1 MSMKRFPVPRL
12 MKFPMFMAPIFMAA
26 VFVAVIAVPTLVN
39 LAVPQAAAQGIGVL
53 NKSKSPVVIEAENGV
68 EWRRKDKV
76 YIAKGNATATQGK
89 TRIRADELKAH
100 YKQGA
105 NGKTQIWK
113 VTATGKVDIKTEKET
128 ATGEQA
134 IYLVETGVFILR
146 GKNLKL
152 ATKKQTITASE
163 RIEYRSKD
171 KRAYV
176 VGNAKVVEGDKVIRA
191 SRFIAYLKDGKD
203 GKVKMR
209 RVEAV
214 GGVIITTKNE
224 VIRANR
230 GDYNGESKLATLTG
244 DVKLTRGD
252 NQLNGQKAIVNLE
265 TGISRMVGRVSV
277 LLVPRSGPEGKSKKG
292 SRGPGILDPS
302 SGGKKK
308 KKGTGSRLRAD
319 AGDVAREGRRKVSGD
334 DRVNGSA
341 KKKADGDGSTDKS
354 GRIRSVPRLRGDTD
368 AQE

>member
-1 MSMKRFPVPRL
+1 MTMTRFLPPRG
-12 MKFPMFMAPIFMAA
+12 AA
-26 VFVAVIAVPTLVN
+26 VAVLVAG
-39 LAVPQAAAQGIGVL
+39 LALPALSMLAPPQAVAQGIGVL
-53 NKSKSPVVIEAENGV
+53 NKSKSPVVIEADKGV

-105 NGKTQIWK
+105 GGKTEIWK

-128 ATGEQA
+128 ATGDQA

-152 ATKKQTITASE
+152 ATKKQTITASD

-191 SRFIAYLKDGKD
+191 SRFIAYLKDGED
-203 GKVKMR
+203 GKVSMR

-224 VIRANR
+224 VIRSNR
-230 GDYNGESKLATLTG
+230 GDYNGETKLATLTG

-277 LLVPRSGPEGKSKKG
+277 LLVPRSGEEGKSKKG
-292 SRGPGILDPS
+292 SGPRGILDRS
-302 SGGKKK
+302 SDSKTKANK
-308 KKGTGSRLRAD
+308 TGSRLRAD
-319 AGDVAREGRRKVSGD
+319 AGSASGAGDVARNGQRKAAGGD
-334 DRVNGSA
+334 RANGSA
-341 KKKADGDGSTDKS
+341 KKQSDGDGSVDPA
-354 GRIRSVPRLRGDTD
+354 GRIRSVPRLRGEAGTP
-368 AQE
+368 Q

>member
-1 MSMKRFPVPRL
+1 MSMKRFLTPR
-12 MKFPMFMAPIFMAA
+12 AA
-26 VFVAVIAVPTLVN
+26 AIAVLAAAFALP
-39 LAVPQAAAQGIGVL
+39 AVPNMAVSQAVAQGIGVL
-53 NKSKSPVVIEAENGV
+53 NKSKSPVVIEADKGV

-105 NGKTQIWK
+105 NGKTEIWK

-152 ATKKQTITASE
+152 ATKKQTITASD
-163 RIEYRSKD
+163 RIEYRAKD

-191 SRFIAYLKDGKD
+191 SRFIAYLKDGED
-203 GKVKMR
+203 GKVSMR

-224 VIRANR
+224 VIRGNR
-230 GDYNGESKLATLTG
+230 GDYNGETKLATLTG

-292 SRGPGILDPS
+292 LGGPGVLNPS
-302 SGGKKK
+302 SSNKKK
-308 KKGTGSRLRAD
+308 PKGTGSRLRAD
-319 AGDVAREGRRKVSGD
+319 AGDVARNGQRKASGD

-341 KKKADGDGSTDKS
+341 TKQSDGDGSTDKA
-354 GRIRSVPRLRGDTD
+354 GRIRSVPRLRGEAGT
-368 AQE
+368 QQ